1 MTVVTYEAN
10 LAGDGLRIGIV
21 QARFNED
28 VCHGL
33 LSACL
38 AELKHL
44 GVADDDIL
52 HVTVPGALEIP
63 LALKKMADTMQFD
76 ALVAI
81 GAVIRGETYH
91 FELVSN
97 ESGSGITRVGLDY
110 GVPIANAVLTCDTD
124 EQAEVRMEEKGTDAA
139 RVAVEMANLSLALED
154 LADAAE
160 EE

>member
-1 MTVVTYEAN
+1 MTVATYETN
-10 LAGDGLRIGIV
+10 LSGENLRIGVV

-38 AELKHL
+38 QELKNL
-44 GVADDDIL
+44 GVEDEDIL

-63 LALKKMADTMQFD
+63 LVLQKMAESNQFD
-76 ALVAI
+76 ALIAL

-97 ESGSGITRVGLDY
+97 ESGAAITRVGLDY
-110 GVPIANAVLTCDTD
+110 SIPIANAVLTTEND
-124 EQAEVRMEEKGTDAA
+124 EQAEARMAEKGTDAA
-139 RVAVEMANLSLALED
+139 RVAVEMANLLLGLEE
-154 LADAAE
+154 LQAE

>member
-1 MTVVTYEAN
+1 MTVATYETN
-10 LAGDGLRIGIV
+10 LSGENLRIGVV

-38 AELKHL
+38 QELKNL
-44 GVADDDIL
+44 GVEDEDIL

-63 LALKKMADTMQFD
+63 LVLQKMAESNQFD
-76 ALVAI
+76 ALIAL

-97 ESGSGITRVGLDY
+97 ESGAGVTRVGLDY
-110 GVPIANAVLTCDTD
+110 SIPIANAILTTEND
-124 EQAEVRMEEKGTDAA
+124 EQAEEIGRAHV
-139 RVAVEMANLSLALED
+139 
-154 LADAAE
+154 
-160 EE
+160 